1 MHLALFPL
9 ATPDS
14 STDDIDRR
22 RKNLIEI
29 VRGNPDTLT
38 LINTRYVIICLL
50 KMKQVVSLMHI
61 NIAVSRAIINSKAMS
76 MKTSSVCNEILYHM
90 YPTHSVSEFR
100 LNTDNRYKKDLRSL
114 A

>member
-1 MHLALFPL
+1 
-9 ATPDS
+9 
-14 STDDIDRR
+14 
-22 RKNLIEI
+22 
-29 VRGNPDTLT
+29 
-38 LINTRYVIICLL
+38 
-50 KMKQVVSLMHI
+50 MHI